1 MFNKIIAKAKEYYAQ
16 VKILDKY
23 ILRQVIEMFITGVF
37 VFTTIIFASD
47 TFLTLVKQ
55 ITKFGIPF
63 KVAFLMILLNLP
75 SVIVMT
81 IPMGVLLSTV
91 MTLNKLSLSSEITVM
106 RACGIS
112 LNRIAKSIFIFA
124 VIMALS
130 SFFINEKIVP
140 IMTQQSTKL
149 ALWAM
154 GQKHVPEGKENFV
167 FKELGEGGV
176 LKRLFYSGSCKNGIL
191 YNVTILDNSKKD
203 TIQVSQ
209 AKEGET
215 TPNGWVLKKA
225 AAYTIAKDGQI
236 LNTSLVEDSIITFN
250 MDMSKMTNK
259 NFAKEKNF
267 KQLLNYIKKS
277 DLPEKEKIQYKVELY
292 DKIALP
298 VTTIVFVLLGVP
310 LAITPPRVRYN
321 RGFLF
326 SILIIFFYYLIRAL
340 SLSMGEQGTINPFI
354 AAWMPNI
361 VLAVCGAFM
370 YYRKVYTIT

>member
-277 DLPEKEKIQYKVELY
+277 DLPEEEKIQYKVELY

>member
-1 MFNKIIAKAKEYYAQ
+1 MFNKIIAKATEYYAQ

-124 VIMALS
+124 VIMAFS

-154 GQKHVPEGKENFV
+154 GQKHVPEGNENFV

>member
-23 ILRQVIEMFITGVF
+23 ILRLVIEMFITGVF

>member
-55 ITKFGIPF
+55 IKKFGIPF

-167 FKELGEGGV
+167 FKELGEVGV
-176 LKRLFYSGSCKNGIL
+176 LQRLFYSGSCKNGIL

-310 LAITPPRVRYN
+310 LAITPPRVLYN

>member
-259 NFAKEKNF
+259 NFAKEKNL

>member
-124 VIMALS
+124 VIMAFS